1 MDHNHL
7 HNPRSKVRASMSRF
21 SEWLNV
27 KYTAWEKAQSS
38 SRTFLDYSAYLS
50 VDPNVI
56 IDIMMD
62 KALPDEGDLMAI
74 AVKEG
79 VDAYEVLD
87 QAIPEPGVLEVFSQL
102 GPMHTDLRRRMA
114 HAIYEAQQISQ
125 EKQITSGTEESKQV
139 YIEAFD
145 RWGFQYKG
153 NLDQ

>member
-1 MDHNHL
+1 MDHKHSQ
-7 HNPRSKVRASMSRF
+7 NPRSKARASMSHF
-21 SEWLNV
+21 SEWLNA
-27 KYTAWEKAQSS
+27 KYTTWEKAQGS
-38 SRTFLDYSAYLS
+38 SRTFMDYAAYLG

-79 VDAYEVLD
+79 AQAYEEIG
-87 QAIPEPGVLEVFSQL
+87 QAEPEQGVLEVFSQL

-114 HAIYEAQQISQ
+114 HAIFEAQQISK
-125 EKQITSGTEESKQV
+125 EKQIASGTEESKKV
-139 YIEAFD
+139 YIESFD

-153 NLDQ
+153 NID